1 MATYALRPGA
11 IELPLSCAQAVDP
24 DNVGLEYWLSGCP
37 PNDDRAKFSKQRTD
51 CYQLV
56 LRSLDSFEEK
66 ASRAQTPAEDL
77 DTIRNHAYTLAFSS
91 DDEMFHSTLY
101 DWLIERG
108 LADELLAVCALTL
121 AELFNAD
128 KLQVATPIPRG
139 SS

>member
-1 MATYALRPGA
+1 MQLTPLATHVPSGA

-37 PNDDRAKFSKQRTD
+37 SNDDRAKLFKPRTD

-101 DWLIERG
+101 DWLIDRG
-108 LADELLAVCALTL
+108 LADELLAVCA
-121 AELFNAD
+121 FHS
-128 KLQVATPIPRG
+128 PRTIER
-139 SS
+139 